1 MQARIILLFLL
12 VGTTAILQAQRSDDI
27 LLYINTYRQ
36 IAIEEE
42 QRTGVPAAIK
52 LAQGIHE
59 TQAGTSELV
68 RKSNNHFGIKCKNT
82 WTGDKVYHDDDA
94 RGECFRSYTQPEQSY
109 RDHSDF
115 LKGSPRYAFLFEL
128 DPTDYKAWAS
138 GLKQAGYATNYRYAQ
153 ILVKLIE
160 DYNLEQYT
168 LIAMGKLPPSNEML
182 VSNEVNNTGNTSSIV
197 TQEVK
202 PSAGIPAV
210 VKEMPEQKITLIRS
224 AYPAAEFNINN
235 ARVVFVK
242 EGTALLSV
250 AEEHHISFARLLD
263 FNDLNDGDVLKTDQL
278 VFLQRKRK
286 TGATAFHMVQPGE
299 TLYDICQSEGIRMES
314 LLANNLFTEN
324 MQPAAG
330 EKLYLQSTAVSRP
343 MLVEEKRAIMKE
355 AVIDTTTAVPSDSTT
370 HIVQTKETLYSISKK
385 YGVSLDQLKAWNKL
399 DSLDLKIGQQLLIL
413 SK

>member
-1 MQARIILLFLL
+1 MQTRIILFFLL
-12 VGTTAILQAQRSDDI
+12 ITVAATVKAQRPDDI
-27 LLYINTYRQ
+27 VQYINTYRQ

-42 QRTGVPAAIK
+42 ERTGVPAAVK

-115 LKGSPRYAFLFEL
+115 LKSSPRYAFLFQL
-128 DPTDYKAWAS
+128 DPTDYKAWAN
-138 GLKQAGYATNYRYAQ
+138 GLRRAGYATNYRYAQ

-168 LIAMGKLPPSNEML
+168 LIAMGKLPPPDEML
-182 VSNEVNNTGNTSSIV
+182 ANNSGNTSSIV
-197 TQEVK
+197 IQEVK
-202 PSAGIPAV
+202 PSVTSSAV
-210 VKEMPEQKITLIRS
+210 VKEVPEAKITLIRPD
-224 AYPAAEFNINN
+224 YPAGEFNINN

-250 AEEHHISFARLLD
+250 SEEHHISFARLLD
-263 FNDLNDGDVLKTDQL
+263 FNDLNDGGIVKADQL

-286 TGATAFHMVQPGE
+286 TGITEFHVVQPGE
-299 TLYDICQSEGIRMES
+299 ALYDICQAEGIRMEN
-314 LLANNLFTEN
+314 LLTDNFLTEN
-324 MQPAAG
+324 MHPATG
-330 EKLYLQSTAVSRP
+330 EKLYLQSIAPARP
-343 MLVEEKRAIMKE
+343 LLVEEKTAIMKE
-355 AVIDTTTAVPSDSTT
+355 AVTDTAPAITDSTT

-399 DSLDLKIGQQLLIL
+399 DSLDLKIGQQLLIHN
-413 SK
+413 K